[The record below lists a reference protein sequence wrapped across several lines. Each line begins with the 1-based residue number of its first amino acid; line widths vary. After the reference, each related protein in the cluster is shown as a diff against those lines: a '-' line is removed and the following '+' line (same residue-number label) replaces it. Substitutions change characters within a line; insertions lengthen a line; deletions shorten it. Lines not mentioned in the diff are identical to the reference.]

1 MTARE
6 PVDSLVHKL
15 MTRGPASGEGGQP
28 GQRPAASSS
37 GFAGVSASGSA
48 IQPVVDPVEARS
60 QKAATKRTLWPR
72 PGPAGGPPTGA
83 IAQLSVEL
91 SAELADAPHRDG
103 VLDPPGTIG
112 RARLGELLPVPL
124 TQADAER
131 VGDRQR
137 ARGMRFGEVAVEL
150 GLASQADVD
159 WALSRQ
165 YGFAWMRAGEDT
177 ALPEL
182 VQARQP
188 FGAAAEAF
196 RDLRAHLMNQPE
208 LAQRA
213 LAVVSA
219 QAGDGRS
226 FVAANLAIAFSQ
238 LGAKTLLIDADLRR
252 PRQHLLFGLTS
263 AHGRPGSA
271 DSSGPSGLA
280 GMLSGRAQGK
290 VLHRVPQLPG
300 LHLLPAGAPPP
311 NPLELL
317 QRPTLDALLGEVVR
331 AFDFVVV
338 DTPPVVH
345 LADARVIAA
354 ACGAALAVAR
364 KDHTAMADLHDIAG
378 SMAQLR
384 AHFAGVVFNPA

>member
-1 MTARE
+1 MTARD
-6 PVDSLVHKL
+6 PLDGLVHRL
-15 MTRGPASGEGGQP
+15 MTRPPATA
-28 GQRPAASSS
+28 PAREAAVQTAADS
-37 GFAGVSASGSA
+37 
-48 IQPVVDPVEARS
+48 VEARN
-60 QKAATKRTLWPR
+60 QQAVAKRTLWPR
-72 PGPAGGPPTGA
+72 SGLPGHPPTGP
-83 IAQLSVEL
+83 IAQLSAEL
-91 SAELADAPHRDG
+91 SAELAGPDHDAAPNPAG
-103 VLDPPGTIG
+103 VSG
-112 RARLGELLPVPL
+112 RSRLGELLPVPL
-124 TQADAER
+124 TPDEADR
-131 VGDRQR
+131 VGDQQR

-165 YGFAWMRAGEDT
+165 YGFAWMRAGEAA

-182 VQARQP
+182 VQAREP

-219 QAGDGRS
+219 QSGDGRS

-252 PRQHLLFGLTS
+252 PRQHLLFGLTGALGWS
-263 AHGRPGSA
+263 GSTDA
-271 DSSGPSGLA
+271 AGASGPGPSGLA
-280 GMLSGRAQGK
+280 GMLAGHTHGK
-290 VLHRVPQLPG
+290 VLRRVPQLPG

-317 QRPTLDALLGEVVR
+317 QRPILDALLGEVVR

-338 DTPPVVH
+338 DTPPVAQ

-354 ACGAALAVAR
+354 ACGAALAVTR
-364 KDHTAMADLHDIAG
+364 KDHSSMVELQDIAA
-378 SMAQLR
+378 SMAQVR
-384 AHFAGVVFNPA
+384 AHFAGVVLNPD

>member
-1 MTARE
+1 MTARD
-6 PVDSLVHKL
+6 PLDGLVHRL
-15 MTRGPASGEGGQP
+15 MTRAPATGEGGLPAQRTSAPASG
-28 GQRPAASSS
+28 AA
-37 GFAGVSASGSA
+37 V
-48 IQPVVDPVEARS
+48 QPVADPVEARS
-60 QKAATKRTLWPR
+60 QQAATKRTLWPR
-72 PGPAGGPPTGA
+72 SGPAGSPPTGP

-91 SAELADAPHRDG
+91 SAELAAGPDHDG
-103 VLDPPGTIG
+103 VPNSTGMSG

-124 TQADAER
+124 TQAEADR
-131 VGDRQR
+131 VGDHQR
-137 ARGMRFGEVAVEL
+137 ARGMRFGEVAVQL
-150 GLASQADVD
+150 GLVSQADVD

-165 YGFAWMRAGEDT
+165 YGFAWMRAGEAA

-182 VQARQP
+182 VQAREP

-252 PRQHLLFGLTS
+252 PRQHLLFGLTGALGWS
-263 AHGRPGSA
+263 GSA
-271 DSSGPSGLA
+271 DASGPSGLA
-280 GMLSGRAQGK
+280 GMLAGHAHGK
-290 VLHRVPQLPG
+290 VLRSVPQLPG

-331 AFDFVVV
+331 AFDFVIV
-338 DTPPVVH
+338 DTPPVAQ

-364 KDHTAMADLHDIAG
+364 KDHTPMADLQDIAG

-384 AHFAGVVFNPA
+384 AHFAGVVLNPA